1 MNQPVESVESFE
13 LVEPA
18 KIDPAG
24 DEVPSDVTRL
34 LSAWGEGRSGALDDL
49 MPLVLGELRRAAR
62 RCFERES
69 HAHTLQP
76 TALVHELYLHLRRRR
91 GVSWEGRRQFLGYA
105 VRAMR
110 RILVDHARKRRSK
123 KRGEGWKVLP
133 FDPGLFAAEERDEE
147 LVVLDHALD
156 RLGRL
161 DPRQARVVEL
171 RFFGGLDYEEIAGVL
186 DISSRTARRDW
197 QTARLWLREEMG
209 YHHGG

>member
-1 MNQPVESVESFE
+1 MSGGTTAVCPGSYDPVTNGHLDIITRTARVFERVVVGVVNQP
-13 LVEPA
+13 LR
-18 KIDPAG
+18 K
-24 DEVPSDVTRL
+24 
-34 LSAWGEGRSGALDDL
+34 SA
-49 MPLVLGELRRAAR
+49 
-62 RCFERES
+62 
-69 HAHTLQP
+69 T
-76 TALVHELYLHLRRRR
+76 
-91 GVSWEGRRQFLGYA
+91 
-105 VRAMR
+105 
-110 RILVDHARKRRSK
+110 
-123 KRGEGWKVLP
+123 
-133 FDPGLFAAEERDEE
+133 LFAAEERDEE